1 MVVIPSPDHDP
12 DHRLERKALKDAKPE
27 VLADGV
33 NPKNIAARMTRARW
47 SDTRGGFNRKLDYP
61 PLGLA

>member
-1 MVVIPSPDHDP
+1 MTLIIGSNG
-12 DHRLERKALKDAKPE
+12 KTLKDAKPE